1 MGRKRQSVSRINIL
15 GYQIRVPGHPVLRIV
30 LGVTMVVF
38 GVVGFL
44 PVLGFWMLPLG
55 LAILAIDFPPVRRF
69 QRRMTVRLGNWLHR
83 RWPRSA
89 ARFGYGSPR
98 PGRKA

>member
-1 MGRKRQSVSRINIL
+1 MPRIRLL
-15 GYQIRVPGHPVLRIV
+15 GYWIPVPGNPLLRNG
-30 LGVTMVVF
+30 LGVGMVVF
-38 GVVGFL
+38 GVFGFL
-44 PVLGFWMLPLG
+44 PVLGYWMLPVG

>member
-1 MGRKRQSVSRINIL
+1 M
-15 GYQIRVPGHPVLRIV
+15 LRIV

-69 QRRMTVRLGNWLHR
+69 RRRGTGCLGNWLHR
-83 RWPRSA
+83 RWAGSA
-89 ARFGYGSPR
+89 ARLGNRSRR

>member
-1 MGRKRQSVSRINIL
+1 MIYKLIGMAVVKLGWMFLRRKASNNRGL
-15 GYQIRVPGHPVLRIV
+15 LA
-30 LGVTMVVF
+30 GVGAAM
-38 GVVGFL
+38 
-44 PVLGFWMLPLG
+44 G

>member
-1 MGRKRQSVSRINIL
+1 
-15 GYQIRVPGHPVLRIV
+15 
-30 LGVTMVVF
+30 MVVF
-38 GVVGFL
+38 GVFGFL
-44 PVLGFWMLPLG
+44 PVLGYWMLPVG